1 MPHGDIDMA
10 FLKRKI
16 EINVLTLI
24 VIVVLTG
31 VVSAHIA
38 LSDFGQGIAEAVAV
52 VGLFSVG
59 FGIWL
64 FLGLLDR
71 LYGHEEE

>member
-1 MPHGDIDMA
+1 MA
-10 FLKRKI
+10 VMKKKI
-16 EINVLTLI
+16 RMNVLTLI

-31 VVSAHIA
+31 VVSAHVA
-38 LSDFGQGIAEAVAV
+38 LSSFGQGIAEAVAV
-52 VGLFSVG
+52 VGLFFVG
-59 FGIWL
+59 LGIWL